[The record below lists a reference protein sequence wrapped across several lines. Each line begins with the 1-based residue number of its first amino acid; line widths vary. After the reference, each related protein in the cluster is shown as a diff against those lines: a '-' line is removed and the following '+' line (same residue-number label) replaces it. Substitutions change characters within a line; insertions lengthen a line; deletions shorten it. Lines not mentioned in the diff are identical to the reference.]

1 MPDHMTGVT
10 RSFYLLCTTMV
21 LILPACWGDQAAENN
36 RETQD
41 FLILNEILL
50 PNLESG
56 VCPPIEQVPE
66 IQPGGYL
73 QNITVGDT
81 FYFTFPLINRN
92 NHNDSSQEYQ
102 ISFSENVG
110 QDVRPLIVKCLLP
123 YSSAYRVF
131 QNDSGFSGQNETV
144 ESLIINA
151 VPATSGFGRSIV
163 LFRGVSG
170 TGTINIQ
177 VPSSAL

>member
-1 MPDHMTGVT
+1 MPDHMTGFT
-10 RSFYLLCTTMV
+10 RSFYLLFTTMV

-92 NHNDSSQEYQ
+92 NFYDPSQTYQ
-102 ISFSENVG
+102 IGFMENVG
-110 QDVRPLIVKCLLP
+110 QNIRPYIVNCLAP
-123 YSSAYRVF
+123 YSSAYRSF
-131 QNDSGFSGQNETV
+131 QGDSGFSGQNEV
-144 ESLIINA
+144 IQGLITNR
-151 VPATSGFGRSIV
+151 VPASSGFGRTII
-163 LFRGVSG
+163 LFRGS
-170 TGTINIQ
+170 TGNGIVNIQ